1 MLSNRNVLISGYL
14 LFISGILHIVVCIL
28 TLGLITISGTTLI
41 FGISFLP
48 LGLGMIWLLKRNLL
62 DETRRLIIFCA
73 TISLLNLLTLLA
85 NILTKTA
92 ENRFTIYI
100 FLILFMVIDL
110 ITFPV
115 FFIKKTELDK
125 MDVDEKLSYFTIVII
140 KGLGIGLLFN
150 SLAWIGLTNDLNP
163 SMISYIL
170 IFGTTNTI
178 FGELL
183 YRKREE
189 KKIQIR
195 AVVFLTLGL
204 IVEFILCFFFINA
217 KSIVN
222 IILYITVITIRIYY
236 IQKKFLG

>member
-1 MLSNRNVLISGYL
+1 MVSNRNVLISGYL
-14 LFISGILHIVVCIL
+14 LFISGILHIIVCIL

-48 LGLGMIWLLKRNLL
+48 LGLGIIWLLRRNLL

-125 MDVDEKLSYFTIVII
+125 MDVVEKLSYFAIVII

-150 SLAWIGLTNDLNP
+150 SLAWIGLTGDLNLY
-163 SMISYIL
+163 MISYIL
-170 IFGTTNTI
+170 IFGTINTI

-183 YRKREE
+183 YKKREE
-189 KKIQIR
+189 KKIQTR

-204 IVEFILCFFFINA
+204 IFELILCFFFINA

-236 IQKKFLG
+236 IQKKFER

>member
-1 MLSNRNVLISGYL
+1 MVSDRKVLISGYL
-14 LFISGILHIVVCIL
+14 LFVSGILHIVACIL

-62 DETRRLIIFCA
+62 DETRKLIIFCA
-73 TISLLNLLTLLA
+73 TISLLNFLTILT
-85 NILTKTA
+85 NILTNTA
-92 ENRFTIYI
+92 ENRITIYL
-100 FLILFMVIDL
+100 FLILFIIIDL
-110 ITFPV
+110 ITFPI
-115 FFIKKTELDK
+115 FFIRKTELDK
-125 MDVDEKLSYFTIVII
+125 MDADEKLSYFTIVII

-150 SLAWIGLTNDLNP
+150 SLAWIGLTNDLN
-163 SMISYIL
+163 SYMISYIL

-204 IVEFILCFFFINA
+204 IFEYILCFFFINA

-222 IILYITVITIRIYY
+222 IILYISVITIRIYY
-236 IQKKFLG
+236 IQKKF

>member
-28 TLGLITISGTTLI
+28 TIGLITISGTTLI

-48 LGLGMIWLLKRNLL
+48 LGLGMIWLLRRNLL

-73 TISLLNLLTLLA
+73 TISLLNSLTLLA

-92 ENRFTIYI
+92 ENRITIYL
-100 FLILFMVIDL
+100 FLILFIIIDL
-110 ITFPV
+110 ITFPI

-163 SMISYIL
+163 FMISYIL
-170 IFGTTNTI
+170 IFGTINTI

-204 IVEFILCFFFINA
+204 IFELILCFFFMNA
-217 KSIVN
+217 KSIIN

>member
-1 MLSNRNVLISGYL
+1 MVSDRKVLISGYL
-14 LFISGILHIVVCIL
+14 LFISGILHIVACIL

-48 LGLGMIWLLKRNLL
+48 LGLGMIWLLRRNLL
-62 DETRRLIIFCA
+62 NETRRLIIFCA
-73 TISLLNLLTLLA
+73 TISLLNFLTILA

-92 ENRFTIYI
+92 ENRITIYL
-100 FLILFMVIDL
+100 FLILFIIIDL
-110 ITFPV
+110 ITFPI

-125 MDVDEKLSYFTIVII
+125 MDADEKLSYFTIVII

-163 SMISYIL
+163 YMISYIL
-170 IFGTTNTI
+170 IFGTINTI

-189 KKIQIR
+189 KKTQIR
-195 AVVFLTLGL
+195 AIVFLTLGL
-204 IVEFILCFFFINA
+204 IFELILCFFFVNA

-222 IILYITVITIRIYY
+222 IILYIIVITIRIYY
-236 IQKKFLG
+236 IKKKF

>member
-28 TLGLITISGTTLI
+28 TIGLITISGTTLI

-48 LGLGMIWLLKRNLL
+48 LGLGMIWLLRRNLL

-73 TISLLNLLTLLA
+73 TISLLNFLTLLA
-85 NILTKTA
+85 NILTNTA
-92 ENRFTIYI
+92 ENRITIYL
-100 FLILFMVIDL
+100 FLILFIIIDL
-110 ITFPV
+110 ITFPI

-163 SMISYIL
+163 FMISYIL
-170 IFGTTNTI
+170 IFGTINTI

-204 IVEFILCFFFINA
+204 IFELILCFFFMNA
-217 KSIVN
+217 KSIIN